1 MSEKPDIEEE
11 KKPTEGK
18 SFSSSTNLCC
28 SHKITYLG
36 FHSMLFV
43 HTHIQL
49 YHSDDYCG
57 PFTYLWHFHAKFF
70 SVVCTTFFFI
80 PLNMLENIFVV
91 EHREKPTIAMKEEKF
106 VIVKVK
112 CVLMFEG
119 NRFVNGKR

>member
-43 HTHIQL
+43 HTHTYSFTIPMIIAVHLLIYGIFMQNSSPLFAQL
-49 YHSDDYCG
+49 
-57 PFTYLWHFHAKFF
+57 FF
-70 SVVCTTFFFI
+70 LF
-80 PLNMLENIFVV
+80 L
-91 EHREKPTIAMKEEKF
+91 
-106 VIVKVK
+106 
-112 CVLMFEG
+112 
-119 NRFVNGKR
+119 